1 MKTKSAMMKAP
12 GSFTV
17 SSNTGHVIRFVANEE
32 KFVPGI
38 MVGACKKYG
47 AVVTKYYS
55 DTVVNYTGGSEKV
68 VTDIH
73 AVTHDVDMEA
83 VEEETLASVQEDE
96 KVEADTER
104 FTEKENRIRGVINT
118 LVVTAD
124 ERAFTSEGI
133 PKLAAVNKMLQ
144 DFTIDTKT
152 RNDVWS
158 KMNRLGEIPDGW
170 YAESDDAD
178 AA

>member
-17 SSNTGHVIRFVANEE
+17 SSNTGHTVRFIAGEE

-38 MVGACKKYG
+38 MVAACKKYG
-47 AVVTKYYS
+47 AVVTKQFS
-55 DTVVNYTGGSEKV
+55 DTAATYTGGAEKV

-73 AVTHDVDMEA
+73 AVPHDVDMEA
-83 VEEETLASVQEDE
+83 VEEETLASLQEDQAAE
-96 KVEADTER
+96 SDTER
-104 FTEKENRIRGVINT
+104 YTEKENRIRGVINT
-118 LVVTAD
+118 LVTTAD

-144 DFTIDTKT
+144 DFTIDAGT
-152 RNDVWS
+152 RNDVWA
-158 KMNRLGEIPDGW
+158 KMNRLGEIPQGW
-170 YAESDDAD
+170 YDDAD